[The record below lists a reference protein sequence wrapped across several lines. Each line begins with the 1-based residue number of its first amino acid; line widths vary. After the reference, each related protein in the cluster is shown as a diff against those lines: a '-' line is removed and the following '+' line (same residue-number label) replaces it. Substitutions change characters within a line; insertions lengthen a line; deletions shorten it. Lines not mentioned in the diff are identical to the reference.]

1 MNKFNL
7 HNTNIEQ
14 YAMVELEF
22 LSNECHAQGV
32 L

>member
-1 MNKFNL
+1 MNKFAQYY
-7 HNTNIEQ
+7 IEQ
-14 YAMVELEF
+14 YAMVELEL